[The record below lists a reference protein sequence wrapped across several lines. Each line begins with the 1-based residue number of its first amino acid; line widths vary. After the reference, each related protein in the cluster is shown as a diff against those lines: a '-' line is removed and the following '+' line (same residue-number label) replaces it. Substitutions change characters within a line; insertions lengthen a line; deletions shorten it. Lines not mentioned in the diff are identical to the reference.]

1 MNYLNRYIGTTVF
14 SILAIFSGFILRFG
28 SLPTLNDEFNL
39 SGLAKLSV
47 FTIAIIFSSFL
58 TEFYTHEK
66 NTKREAF
73 LNIVIWLVV
82 STFILSIGLYFM
94 MPVVEFGR
102 GWLILSIISFGV
114 FQFLWFIGSDALFNI
129 TGFTQRVLIIGT
141 GKLAK
146 QIGEVISTTNH
157 NNVVAGYLK
166 CGEEFEPVSVP
177 YQNIVGNIG
186 SLSETIKKEKVD
198 KIVISL
204 SERRG
209 AFPMIDLLNSKM
221 RGIEV
226 IDAPSFYE
234 RLTGKLLIENIRP
247 SWFIFSDGFRM
258 TNFIRIFKRL
268 FDLVFSFIF
277 LISVL
282 PVCFIIALFIKI
294 DSSGPVFLKQVRVGE
309 KERNFVLYKFRTM
322 NRDAE
327 NETGA
332 VWTQKDDSRATRFGR
347 FLRKTRLDEIPQLYN
362 IFKGDMSLIGPR
374 PERPEFVG
382 KLKEVVPYYS
392 ERHFVKPGLT
402 GWAQV
407 KYHYGSS
414 VGDALEKLK
423 YDLYYI
429 KHLSFFLELHIV
441 FETIRVVVFSRGG
454 R

>member
-14 SILAIFSGFILRFG
+14 SILALFSGFVLRFG

-39 SGLAKLSV
+39 SGLAKLSI
-47 FTIAIIFSSFL
+47 FTIAIILSSFL
-58 TEFYTHEK
+58 TGLFTFEK
-66 NTKREAF
+66 NTKREVF
-73 LNIVIWLVV
+73 VNIVIWLIM
-82 STFILSIGLYFM
+82 STFMLSVILYFL
-94 MPVVEFGR
+94 MPVVEFSR
-102 GWLILSIISFGV
+102 GWLLLSIASFGL
-114 FQFLWFIGSDALFNI
+114 FQFLWFIGSETLFNI
-129 TGFTQRVLIIGT
+129 TGFTQRVLILGT

-146 QIGEVISTTNH
+146 QMGEVISSTNH
-157 NNVVAGYLK
+157 NNVVAGYVK
-166 CGEEFEPVSVP
+166 CGEESEPVSVP
-177 YQNIVGNIG
+177 YQNIVGNG
-186 SLSETIKKEKVD
+186 DELSETIKKEKVD
-198 KIVISL
+198 KIIISL

-209 AFPMIDLLNSKM
+209 AFPMIDLLSSKM

-234 RLTGKLLIENIRP
+234 QVTGKLLIEDIKP
-247 SWFIFSDGFRM
+247 SWFIFSDGFRI
-258 TNFIRIFKRL
+258 TNFIRLYKRI
-268 FDLVFSFIF
+268 FDLVLSITY
-277 LISVL
+277 LIVL
-282 PVCFIIALFIKI
+282 LPLFPVIALFIKI
-294 DSSGPVFLKQVRVGE
+294 GSSGPIFFKQVRVGE

-322 NRDAE
+322 DHDVE
-327 NETGA
+327 NETGP

-374 PERPEFVG
+374 PERPEFVE
-382 KLKEVVPYYS
+382 KLKEIVPYYS

-429 KHLSFFLELHIV
+429 KHLSFFLEFHIM
-441 FETIRVVVFSRGG
+441 FETIRVVLFSKGG